1 MDSQQQQ
8 QQQHRDHNY
17 EGTTRFHFPQSQKP
31 QQQPMQSLSLSSLHS
46 EPNIIS
52 TDTKMMMDAQFVQ
65 VNTNNVHYHQHQY
78 TSINNNKCP
87 NRRSPNKK
95 RRGGGG
101 KKKIKGVG
109 RDGGRGRG
117 RGRQWQLPE
126 SSVDEYMKW
135 IQEKPEKDQTSSELQ
150 FLWKYMIQRLDVVK
164 KDGNGNGNGR
174 RRRQERI
181 KEFVERLQD
190 RPPNE
195 RSIQEEHFVRLYH
208 RRKKNRKA
216 QRKQQED
223 QQQQH
228 QPNDEMIV
236 SWMRVN
242 NKNEENNNIGDNIDT
257 NCKYNNN
264 KTNKGLEPMASLA
277 SLRENMMKLGLS
289 SDKIKQVRFA

>member
-1 MDSQQQQ
+1 MKSHQHHLNHNHNHEDTARFRFSPSQK
-8 QQQHRDHNY
+8 
-17 EGTTRFHFPQSQKP
+17 TQKP
-31 QQQPMQSLSLSSLHS
+31 QQQPLQSLSSPSPSSQS

-52 TDTKMMMDAQFVQ
+52 TST
-65 VNTNNVHYHQHQY
+65 
-78 TSINNNKCP
+78 INNNKCP

-95 RRGGGG
+95 RRGEGG
-101 KKKIKGVG
+101 KKKIGKSGG
-109 RDGGRGRG
+109 RDGGLG

-150 FLWKYMIQRLDVVK
+150 FLWKFMIRRLDVVK
-164 KDGNGNGNGR
+164 KDGNGNGR

-181 KEFVERLQD
+181 KEFVERLQA

-195 RSIQEEHFVRLYH
+195 RSIQEEHFVRLYY
-208 RRKKNRKA
+208 RRKKSRKA
-216 QRKQQED
+216 HRKQQEEEV
-223 QQQQH
+223 QHQHQH

-242 NKNEENNNIGDNIDT
+242 NKNENNNIGDNNDT
-257 NCKYNNN
+257 NCKDNNN

-289 SDKIKQVRFA
+289 SDNIKQVRFA